1 MLNFAESGHPVFRA
15 SSALEGGELKSKAKG
30 KKFIHFNGSD
40 ETIELILSAIISV
53 NQLSVYGAVAAL
65 CKELARDSSGA
76 GKPAAHEIWNRWWY
90 RENLLLLTLFLRLM
104 RKNNESCCVNTS
116 RNSQNFL
123 NNRNWWP
130 NSAPTLVFRRI
141 LTKGQC
147 FTTLD
152 EEGVDDMKGSCRDQ
166 SWMCMSAVIKDVTV
180 LGSWSNLYFETEQF
194 LGFASWTESTNTW
207 PKRQKKFL
215 LQALKTEVQGNL
227 TRTFLHGP
235 MTWKVMQRN
244 VWNDT
249 SNWRTKQLNSS
260 TKSQHRCMDDHQFKE
275 EENGSVG
282 DLSTVCSQIALKCP
296 YVACMWPALGDLI
309 FYGSCTNLLLLAY
322 HSMDQSLWRNVQHVW
337 SHTVITHANSNT
349 IVMWEIQ
356 HNSADWDCFKTP
368 ILQEI
373 LRIQNLHQ
381 VEHCAFLEVIRLFQ
395 SVGCVRNKL
404 QFRTVQQNRKS
415 SLWTQDWGWTVYP
428 YLIYGIWSSQF
439 FTETR
444 IRVIKNGETRT
455 NFQRERQFMER
466 LMI

>member
-1 MLNFAESGHPVFRA
+1 MLSEFLSMLEDSRKDTGRFWNLDPRRIGAEPHAHKPDEEWDTTAEGMMLNFAESGHPVFRA

-65 CKELARDSSGA
+65 CKELARDLSGA

-180 LGSWSNLYFETEQF
+180 LGSWSNLYFETERF

-282 DLSTVCSQIALKCP
+282 ELSPVCSQLAPKCL

-309 FYGSCTNLLLLAY
+309 FCGSCTNLLLLAY
-322 HSMDQSLWRNVQHVW
+322 HSMDQSLWQNVQHVLISY
-337 SHTVITHANSNT
+337 SHHTCELKHYCHVGNT
-349 IVMWEIQ
+349 AQ
-356 HNSADWDCFKTP
+356 QCR
-368 ILQEI
+368 L
-373 LRIQNLHQ
+373 
-381 VEHCAFLEVIRLFQ
+381 RLFQ
-395 SVGCVRNKL
+395 DSDFCRRSWGFKIYIRWNIVH
-404 QFRTVQQNRKS
+404 FWKS
-415 SLWTQDWGWTVYP
+415 YVCSNQLDV
-428 YLIYGIWSSQF
+428 
-439 FTETR
+439 
-444 IRVIKNGETRT
+444 
-455 NFQRERQFMER
+455 
-466 LMI
+466 